1 MSREPN
7 HRLAA
12 LMAEAG
18 VSNKGLARRV
28 RDVAQRHGADVRT
41 SHVAVQRWLQGGGIQ
56 PQTAAFVAEALSEK
70 LPRKPTLADLG
81 FLEAPPEMPAPGTG
95 YDAALSGALEM
106 LDGIAQ
112 LSPEDGEVSTLLLPE
127 SEVNS
132 AVFTWLVSRPDDL
145 VSNATATRRV
155 GTRDVAAMR
164 TVSDM
169 FTKLDFLYGGGHG
182 HTTLRHYFQR
192 EVIPL
197 LKGSFSPTVGK
208 ALFGA
213 AAETLQ
219 VLGWTAYDCGHH
231 DIANRYLLSTLRL
244 AQAADDRMLGA
255 CVLANLSHQ
264 ANYLGMAPRAM
275 QLARASVEGGKGGS
289 TPRGMALFLA
299 HEARALSTAQDHK
312 GAARAMNEAEKFFER
327 ADSADDPEWIS
338 YMDEAELVGEFCH
351 CFRDLKRG
359 PEAVRFAE
367 RAVALTDSKYA
378 RTLGF
383 VRMVL
388 AQSQLLNGE
397 PEEAATTATQ
407 AVEAAGALQSA
418 RFIRYVETFQREIS
432 PYEGSPAVQQFNE
445 RVRAAAARVND
456 E

>member
-28 RDVAQRHGADVRT
+28 RDVAGKRGADIRT
-41 SHVAVQRWLQGGGIQ
+41 THVAVQRWLQGGGIQ
-56 PQTAAFVAEALSEK
+56 PQTAAFVADALSEK
-70 LPRKPTLADLG
+70 MRRKLTLADLG
-81 FLEAPPEMPAPGTG
+81 FLGAQPEAPTLGTG
-95 YDAALSGALEM
+95 YDASLSEALTM
-106 LDGIAQ
+106 LDGIVQ
-112 LSPEDGEVSTLLLPE
+112 LNPEDGEPGISLLSE

-145 VSNATATRRV
+145 AGNSAAMRRV
-155 GTRDVAAMR
+155 GMRDVAAMR
-164 TVSDM
+164 TVADT
-169 FTKLDFLYGGGHG
+169 FTQLDFLYGGGHG
-182 HTTLRHYFQR
+182 HSTLRHYFQH

-197 LKGSFSPTVGK
+197 LKGSYATTVGK

-219 VLGWTAYDCGHH
+219 VLGWTAYDSGHH
-231 DIANRYLLSTLRL
+231 DIANRYLLATPRL

-275 QLARASVEGGKGGS
+275 QLARASVEGGKAGS

-299 HEARALSTAQDHK
+299 HEARALSTTQDHK
-312 GAARAMNEAEKFFER
+312 GAARAMNEAETYFEL
-327 ADSADDPEWIS
+327 ADTGDDPAWLS
-338 YMDEAELVGEFCH
+338 YMNEAELVGEFCH

-367 RAVALTDSKYA
+367 RAVALTDPKYA

-397 PEEAATTATQ
+397 AEEAATTATQ
-407 AVEAAGALQSA
+407 AVEAAEALQSA
-418 RFIRYVETFQREIS
+418 RFQRYVETFQREIS
-432 PYEGSPAVQQFNE
+432 PYGENPVVQQFNE
-445 RVRAAAARVND
+445 RVREAFARMND
-456 E
+456 A

>member
-28 RDVAQRHGADVRT
+28 RDVGQRHGADIRT

-56 PQTAAFVAEALSEK
+56 PQTAAFVAEALSGK
-70 LPRKPTLADLG
+70 LCRKLTLSDLG
-81 FLEAPPEMPAPGTG
+81 FVEASPEVSMIGTG
-95 YDAALSGALEM
+95 YDASLSETLTM
-106 LDGIAQ
+106 LLGIAQ
-112 LSPEDGEVSTLLLPE
+112 FAPDDRQTDTILLSE

-132 AVFTWLVSRPDDL
+132 AAFTWLVSRPDDL
-145 VSNATATRRV
+145 ISDSAATRRV
-155 GTRDVAAMR
+155 GVTDVAAMR
-164 TVSDM
+164 TVADT
-169 FTKLDFLYGGGHG
+169 FTQLDFLYGGGHG
-182 HTTLRHYFQR
+182 HATLRHYFQH

-197 LKGSFSPTVGK
+197 LKGSFTPDVGR

-213 AAETLQ
+213 AAETLS
-219 VLGWTAYDCGHH
+219 VLGWSAYDSGHH
-231 DIANRYLLSTLRL
+231 TVANRYLLSALRL
-244 AQAADDRMLGA
+244 AQAAGDRMLGA

-264 ANYLGMAPRAM
+264 ANYLGQAFRAV

-299 HEARALSTAQDHK
+299 HEARALSTAQDYT
-312 GAARAMNEAEKFFER
+312 GAVRAMNEAEKCFER
-327 ADSADDPEWIS
+327 VGTADDPKWLS

-359 PEAVRFAE
+359 SEAVRFAE
-367 RAVALTDSKYA
+367 RAVALTDPKYA
-378 RTLGF
+378 RTLAF

-397 PEEAATTATQ
+397 PEEAATTAVQ
-407 AVEAAGALQSA
+407 AVEAAEALQSV
-418 RFIRYVETFQREIS
+418 RFQRYVENFQREIS
-432 PYEGSPAVQQFNE
+432 PYAGSPVVEQFNE
-445 RVRAAAARVND
+445 RAREAMVRTGA

>member
-7 HRLAA
+7 HRLAE

-28 RDVAQRHGADVRT
+28 RDIAETHGVDNGT
-41 SHVAVQRWLQGGGIQ
+41 THVAVQRWLQGGGIK
-56 PQTAAFVAEALSEK
+56 PQTAEFVAEALSGK
-70 LPRKPTLADLG
+70 LQRKLTLSDLG
-81 FLEAPPEMPAPGTG
+81 FVGAPVEARPIGTG
-95 YDAALSGALEM
+95 YAASLAETLATLG
-106 LDGIAQ
+106 GIAQ
-112 LSPEDGEVSTLLLPE
+112 LSPDDRPSDECLLPE

-132 AVFTWLVSRPDDL
+132 AAFSWMISRPDDL
-145 VSNATATRRV
+145 IASLAATRRV
-155 GTRDVAAMR
+155 DMKDVAAMR
-164 TVSDM
+164 TVADT
-169 FTKLDFLYGGGHG
+169 FTQLDFLYGGGHG
-182 HTTLRHYFQR
+182 HTTLRHYFKH

-197 LKGSFSPTVGK
+197 LNGSFSTKVGK

-213 AAETLQ
+213 ASETLQ
-219 VLGWTAYDCGHH
+219 VLGWTAYDSGQHS
-231 DIANRYLLSTLRL
+231 IANRYLLAALRL

-264 ANYLGMAPRAM
+264 ANYLGLALRAL

-299 HEARALSTAQDHK
+299 HEARALSTTHDYD
-312 GAARAMNEAEKFFER
+312 GAKRAMKEAEKFFAR
-327 ADSADDPEWIS
+327 ADTTDDPEWIS
-338 YMDEAELVGEFCH
+338 YMDEAELVGEFSH

-367 RAVALTDSKYA
+367 RAVALTNPKYA

-397 PEEAATTATQ
+397 LEQAAATATQ
-407 AVEAAGALQSA
+407 AVEAAEALQSA
-418 RFIRYVETFQREIS
+418 RFQRYVKTFQKGIS
-432 PYEGSPAVQQFNE
+432 VHSGNPSVGEFNE
-445 RVRAAAARVND
+445 RVRNAMSRMDD

>member
-1 MSREPN
+1 M
-7 HRLAA
+7 
-12 LMAEAG
+12 
-18 VSNKGLARRV
+18 
-28 RDVAQRHGADVRT
+28 
-41 SHVAVQRWLQGGGIQ
+41 AVQRWLQGGGIQ
-56 PQTAAFVAEALSEK
+56 PQTAAFVAEALNDK
-70 LPRKPTLADLG
+70 LRRKLTLSDLG
-81 FLEAPPEMPAPGTG
+81 FLDAPSEPPTPGTG
-95 YDAALSGALEM
+95 YDASLPEALAM

-112 LSPEDGEVSTLLLPE
+112 LNPQDGMAGASLLPE
-127 SEVNS
+127 SEVHS
-132 AVFTWLVSRPDDL
+132 AVFAWLVSRPDDL
-145 VSNATATRRV
+145 VRDPAATRQV
-155 GTRDVAAMR
+155 GMRDVAAMR
-164 TVSDM
+164 TVADTFS
-169 FTKLDFLYGGGHG
+169 KLDFLYGGGHG
-182 HTTLRHYFQR
+182 HIALRHYFQH

-197 LKGSFSPTVGK
+197 LKSGFSPKVGK

-219 VLGWTAYDCGHH
+219 LLGWTAYDRGHH
-231 DIANRYLLSTLRL
+231 HIANRYLLSTLRL

-255 CVLANLSHQ
+255 RVLTNLSHQ

-299 HEARALSTAQDHK
+299 HEARALSTVQDCK

-327 ADSADDPEWIS
+327 ADTADDPEWIS

-359 PEAVRFAE
+359 AEAVHFAK
-367 RAVALTDSKYA
+367 RAVALTDPKYA
-378 RTLGF
+378 RTVGF

-407 AVEAAGALQSA
+407 AVEGVGALQSA
-418 RFIRYVETFQREIS
+418 RFLRYVETFQHEIS
-432 PYEGSPAVQQFNE
+432 PYAGSPVVQEFNE
-445 RVRAAAARVND
+445 RVRAAITRTHD